1 MRKIGRAVF
10 AALLCAGCVCVCVCG
25 CASDLVNIAPR
36 PPENFQKLGQAKG
49 SACGSLLI
57 DGFWWW
63 PQLAT
68 WNFIPIGL
76 NSRVERAYQE
86 AVSSVSGATGL
97 INVTMEERWYWWVIG
112 NARCVTVTGE
122 AVR

>member
-1 MRKIGRAVF
+1 MRKTGRAVC
-10 AALLCAGCVCVCVCG
+10 ATLLCAGSVFG
-25 CASDLVNIAPR
+25 CASDLLNIAPR
-36 PPENFQKLGQAKG
+36 PPENFQKLGQTKG

-57 DGFWWW
+57 DGIWWF
-63 PQLAT
+63 PQLTT

-86 AVSSVSGATGL
+86 AVSSVPGATGL
-97 INVTMEERWYWWVIG
+97 INVTMDERWYWWVIG

>member
-10 AALLCAGCVCVCVCG
+10 AALLCAVCVCG

-57 DGFWWW
+57 NLWG
-63 PQLAT
+63 PYSGIP
-68 WNFIPIGL
+68 NFIPIGL

-86 AVSSVSGATGL
+86 AVGSVPGATGL
-97 INVTMEERWYWWVIG
+97 INVTMEEQWYWWVIG
-112 NARCVTVTGE
+112 NARCVTVIGE